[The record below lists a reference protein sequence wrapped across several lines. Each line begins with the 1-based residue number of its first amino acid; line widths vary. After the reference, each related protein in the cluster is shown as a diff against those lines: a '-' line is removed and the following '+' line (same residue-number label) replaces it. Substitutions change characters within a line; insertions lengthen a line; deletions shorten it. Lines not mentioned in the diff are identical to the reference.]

1 MKIPCSSG
9 SSTASRFSHAPF
21 GLPGRLTIRLF
32 PRMPAAARDRHAFG
46 VIRIDDALI
55 ASGIP
60 GASLP
65 HTAIVASG
73 VTSRSAKP
81 VPPVVTISAIF
92 SSSAAQ
98 MSAFSMRSRSS
109 GTSTISPTV

>member
-1 MKIPCSSG
+1 
-9 SSTASRFSHAPF
+9 
-21 GLPGRLTIRLF
+21 
-32 PRMPAAARDRHAFG
+32 MPAAARDRHAFG
-46 VIRIDDALI
+46 VIRIDAALI

-109 GTSTISPTV
+109 GTSTISPTA